1 MKDSQLGNR
10 SAQDCRENDK
20 CAPGANPREAQPD
33 RGLRGHEGFLA
44 DVDGMFRRA
53 AEMVPMQE
61 GLAEKIRICNETY
74 VTRFGVRLRGRM
86 YTFEGWRA
94 VHTNHPAPAKG
105 GIRYAPNVD
114 QDEVEALAALM
125 SYKCALM
132 ELPFGGSKGALK
144 IDVDAWSDAELERIT
159 RRFTQ
164 ELARQNFLSPAINV
178 PAPDMG
184 TSERTM
190 VWMANE
196 YLRMHPEDINAA
208 GCVTG
213 KPVAAGGIEGRIEA
227 TGRGVQ
233 YAIREFFNTEQ
244 DRSKTR
250 LPRTL
255 KGCRVIVQGLG
266 NVGYHAGK
274 FLCEDGCKI
283 IAVIERDGVV
293 SKADGLDIEA
303 LKAHVDENGG
313 VKGFADGH
321 YNENGASALESA
333 CDILIPAALESVIHA
348 GNARRIKAQ
357 LIVEAA
363 NGPVTYEADRILN
376 EMGVVIIPDL
386 YANAGGVTVSYFEW
400 VKNITHMPFG
410 LMQRRQRE
418 REQARLIEGLE
429 QALNT
434 AFSPDQKAAFAT
446 GGTELDLV
454 RSGLEEKMRST
465 YARLSALI
473 AENPAIKD
481 LRTAAY
487 VLALT
492 RIKGLYE
499 AIGI

>member
-1 MKDSQLGNR
+1 MDMSIP
-10 SAQDCRENDK
+10 AHVENESSINVEK
-20 CAPGANPREAQPD
+20 QR
-33 RGLRGHEGFLA
+33 RFLL
-44 DVDGMFRRA
+44 DVDAMFRCA
-53 AEMVPMQE
+53 AELVPMQD

-74 VTRFGVRLRGRM
+74 ITRFGVRLRGRM
-86 YTFEGWRA
+86 YTFEGFRA

-144 IDVDAWSDAELERIT
+144 IDPAEWSDAELEKIT

-164 ELARQNFLSPAINV
+164 ELSRQNFLSPAINV
-178 PAPDMG
+178 PAPDVG

-190 VWMANE
+190 VWMADE
-196 YLRMHPEDINAA
+196 YLRMHPNEINAS

-213 KPVAAGGIEGRIEA
+213 KPVAAGGIEGRVEA

-233 YAIREFFNTEQ
+233 YAIRGFFNTER
-244 DRSKTR
+244 DRSRTG
-250 LPRTL
+250 LPKAL

-266 NVGYHAGK
+266 NVGYHAAK
-274 FLCEDGCKI
+274 FLVEDGCTI
-283 IAVIERDGVV
+283 IAVIERDGAVR
-293 SKADGLDIEA
+293 KAGGLDVEK
-303 LKAHVDENGG
+303 LKIHLDNTGG
-313 VKGFADGH
+313 VKGFTGDDVSYDADGA
-321 YNENGASALESA
+321 EALESA
-333 CDILIPAALESVIHA
+333 CDILIPAAHESVIHA

-363 NGPVTYEADRILN
+363 NGPVTFEADNILKQ
-376 EMGVVIIPDL
+376 MGVSIIPDL
-386 YANAGGVTVSYFEW
+386 FANAGGVTVSYFEW

-418 REQARLIEGLE
+418 REQASLISGLE
-429 QALNT
+429 KSLNIKFPSELGLAL
-434 AFSPDQKAAFAT
+434 AT

-454 RSGLEEKMRST
+454 RSGLEEKMHST
-465 YARLSALI
+465 YARMSELVAD
-473 AENPAIKD
+473 NPDVDD

-499 AIGI
+499 AVGI

>member
-1 MKDSQLGNR
+1 MPALLDWGTELNLVALTTEI
-10 SAQDCRENDK
+10 SAAHR
-20 CAPGANPREAQPD
+20 
-33 RGLRGHEGFLA
+33 GFLS
-44 DVDGMFRRA
+44 DVDAMYRRA
-53 AEMVPMQE
+53 AELVPMQD
-61 GLAEKIRICNETY
+61 GLADKIRICNETY
-74 VTRFGVRLRGRM
+74 ITRFGVRLRARM

-144 IDVDAWSDAELERIT
+144 IDVGEWDDAELEKIT

-164 ELARQNFLSPAINV
+164 ELSRQNFLSPALNV
-178 PAPDMG
+178 PAPDVG

-196 YLRMHPEDINAA
+196 YQRMHPEDINAA

-213 KPVAAGGIEGRIEA
+213 KPVAAGGIEGRVEA

-233 YAIREFFNTEQ
+233 YAIREFFATER
-244 DRSKTR
+244 DRSRTR
-250 LPRTL
+250 LPETL

-266 NVGYHAGK
+266 NVGYHAAK
-274 FLCEDGCKI
+274 FLAEDGCRI

-293 SKADGLDIEA
+293 RAAGGLDIDA
-303 LKAHVDENGG
+303 LKAHVSATGG
-313 VKGFADGH
+313 VQGFEGKGVLHEKDGA
-321 YNENGASALESA
+321 GALESA
-333 CDILIPAALESVIHA
+333 CDILIPAAMESVIHS
-348 GNARRIKAQ
+348 GNARQIKAR

-363 NGPVTYEADRILN
+363 NGPVTDEADKILS
-376 EMGVVIIPDL
+376 ERGVTIIPDL
-386 YANAGGVTVSYFEW
+386 FANAGGVTVSYFEW
-400 VKNITHMPFG
+400 VKNITHMSFG
-410 LMQRRQRE
+410 LMERRRRE
-418 REQARLIEGLE
+418 HEQARLIEGLE
-429 QALNT
+429 KALNT
-434 AFSPDQKAAFAT
+434 TFSDEHKLAFAS

-454 RSGLEEKMRST
+454 RSGLEEKMRAA
-465 YARLSALI
+465 YARMSNLL
-473 AENPAIKD
+473 AENAAVKD

>member
-1 MKDSQLGNR
+1 MNISVMKSSDQTGQLSR
-10 SAQDCRENDK
+10 H
-20 CAPGANPREAQPD
+20 PT
-33 RGLRGHEGFLA
+33 FLS
-44 DVDGMFRRA
+44 DVDAMFSRA
-53 AEMVPMQE
+53 AELVPMQD
-61 GLAEKIRICNETY
+61 GLAEKIRICNEIY
-74 VTRFGVRLRGRM
+74 ITRFGVRLRGRM
-86 YTFEGWRA
+86 HTFEGWRA

-105 GIRYAPNVD
+105 GIRYAPNAD

-144 IDVDAWSDAELERIT
+144 IDVGEWTDAELEKIT

-164 ELARQNFLSPAINV
+164 ELSRQNFLSPAINV
-178 PAPDMG
+178 PAPDVG

-213 KPVAAGGIEGRIEA
+213 KPVAAGGIEGRVEA

-233 YAIREFFNTEQ
+233 YAIREFFATER
-244 DRSKTR
+244 DRGKTR
-250 LPRTL
+250 LPQTL
-255 KGCRVIVQGLG
+255 KNCRVIVQGLG
-266 NVGYHAGK
+266 NVGYHAAK
-274 FLCEDGCKI
+274 FLAEDGCKI

-293 SKADGLDIEA
+293 HKADGLDIEK
-303 LKAHVDENGG
+303 LKEHVNATGG
-313 VKGFADGH
+313 VKGFSGRNAYYDTDGA
-321 YNENGASALESA
+321 GALESA
-333 CDILIPAALESVIHA
+333 CDILIPAAMESVIHSD
-348 GNARRIKAQ
+348 NARRIKTQ

-363 NGPVTYEADRILN
+363 NGPVTYEADKILN
-376 EMGVVIIPDL
+376 EKGVTIIPDL
-386 YANAGGVTVSYFEW
+386 FANAGGVTVSYFEW

-418 REQARLIEGLE
+418 HEQARLIEGLE
-429 QALNT
+429 KALNT
-434 AFSPDQKAAFAT
+434 TFSAEHKRAFAT

-454 RSGLEEKMRST
+454 RSGLEEKMRAA
-465 YARLSALI
+465 YARMSELMV
-473 AENPAIKD
+473 EKPAIPD

>member
-1 MKDSQLGNR
+1 MLKPTDSLISIDAP
-10 SAQDCRENDK
+10 SA
-20 CAPGANPREAQPD
+20 PS
-33 RGLRGHEGFLA
+33 GFLS
-44 DVDGMFRRA
+44 DVDAMFWRA
-53 AEMVPMQE
+53 AELVPMQE
-61 GLAEKIRICNETY
+61 GLADKIRICNETY

-114 QDEVEALAALM
+114 QNEVEALAALM

-132 ELPFGGSKGALK
+132 DLPFGGSKGALK
-144 IDVDAWSDAELERIT
+144 IDVGEWTDAELEKIT

-164 ELARQNFLSPAINV
+164 ELSRQKFLSPAGNV
-178 PAPDMG
+178 PAPDVG

-196 YLRMHPEDINAA
+196 YHRLHPEDINAA

-213 KPVAAGGIEGRIEA
+213 KPVAAGGIDGRIEA

-233 YAIREFFNTEQ
+233 YAIREFFNTER
-244 DRSKTR
+244 DRSRTA
-250 LPRTL
+250 LPKTL
-255 KGCRVIVQGLG
+255 KDCRVIVQGLG
-266 NVGYHAGK
+266 NVGYHAAK
-274 FLCEDGCKI
+274 FLAEDGCKI
-283 IAVIERDGVV
+283 IAVIERDGVIRN
-293 SKADGLDIEA
+293 ADGLDIEA
-303 LKAHVDENGG
+303 LKTHFDAHRAL
-313 VKGFADGH
+313 KGFAGGH
-321 YNENGASALESA
+321 YDGDGPAALESA
-333 CDILIPAALESVIHA
+333 CDILIPAALESVIHS
-348 GNARRIKAQ
+348 GNARQIKAR

-363 NGPVTYEADRILN
+363 NGPVTYEADQILN
-376 EMGVVIIPDL
+376 KMGVSIIPDL
-386 YANAGGVTVSYFEW
+386 FANAGGVTVSYFEW

-418 REQARLIEGLE
+418 REHALLVAGLE
-429 QALNT
+429 QALGTEFN
-434 AFSPDQKAAFAT
+434 PDTKNALAS

-454 RSGLEEKMRST
+454 RSGLEEMMRST
-465 YARLSALI
+465 YARMSALMH
-473 AENPAIKD
+473 ENPAVTD